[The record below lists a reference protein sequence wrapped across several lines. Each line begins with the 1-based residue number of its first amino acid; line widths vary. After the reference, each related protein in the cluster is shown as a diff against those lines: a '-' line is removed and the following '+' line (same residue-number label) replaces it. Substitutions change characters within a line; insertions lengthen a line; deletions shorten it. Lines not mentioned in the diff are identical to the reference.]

1 MHNQARRPSLALGL
15 EDPVKTKALRKKKF
29 LQLTQQQ
36 IKQLKQQQQQE
47 AEGGDGQHYTS
58 PRLFQPIN
66 QSQDIPVSPKGKEQ
80 EKAKEQEPEHPHVN
94 FNIFP
99 YYYDV
104 VKCHTMLKSSSTK
117 EQLRGALE
125 IGEVAWN
132 GGELAQTF
140 LGKCGVLKTLTTL
153 LDNSLDNQ
161 ALRLRIIQSFG
172 IICRS
177 NIDIQN
183 LLVDMNYVHRLYT
196 YLFDNN
202 PDIRKWTTNTMFYLL
217 HACPNAHHAALAIG
231 GLKERLET
239 VQRDDWSNWDFNDAK
254 EILKMLRLH
263 GADDA

>member
-36 IKQLKQQQQQE
+36 IKQLKQQQQE
-47 AEGGDGQHYTS
+47 AEGGVDGHYTS
-58 PRLFQPIN
+58 PRLLQQIS
-66 QSQDIPVSPKGKEQ
+66 QSQEIPVSPKGKEQ

-104 VKCHTMLKSSSTK
+104 VKCHNLLKSNSLK
-117 EQLRGALE
+117 DQLKGALE

-132 GGELAQTF
+132 GGELSQTF
-140 LGKCGVLKTLTTL
+140 LGKCGVLKTLTSL
-153 LDNSLDNQ
+153 LDSSLDSHT
-161 ALRLRIIQSFG
+161 LRLRIIQSFG

-177 NIDIQN
+177 NIDLQN
-183 LLVDMNYVHRLYT
+183 QLVDMNYVHRLYT

-202 PDIRKWTTNTMFYLL
+202 ADIRKWTTNTLFYLL
-217 HACPNAHHAALAIG
+217 HACPKAHHAALMIG

-239 VQRDDWSNWDFNDAK
+239 VQKDDWSNWDFNDAK

-263 GADDA
+263 GSEDT